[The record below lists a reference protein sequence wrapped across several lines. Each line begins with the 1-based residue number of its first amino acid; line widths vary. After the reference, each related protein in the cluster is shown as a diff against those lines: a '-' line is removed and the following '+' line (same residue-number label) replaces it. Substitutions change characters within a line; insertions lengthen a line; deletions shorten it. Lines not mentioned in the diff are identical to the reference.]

1 MYVIIH
7 AYVLFFSCDAIINNI
22 VSGVKLVINSE
33 FLSLTEISV
42 VHKRKGQIKISESI
56 GYRT

>member
-22 VSGVKLVINSE
+22 VSEVKLVINVR
-33 FLSLTEISV
+33 IS
-42 VHKRKGQIKISESI
+42 KFDGDLGRSQKKGANQN
-56 GYRT
+56 